1 MLIIKQTTTQPSSSK
16 SQVKVFINSSYTSPA
31 SQLPYK
37 LENLPRSHV
46 ILQHPYLYTLAL
58 WRTQTLVTN
67 SPVPS
72 RHIPQTATRVCG
84 NSAVRSRSRHVFC
97 GARETERESYCAR
110 CNSSSGSPRSR
121 TQLVV
126 VRPGAA
132 ARMHF
137 RKVARSGRRPGI
149 GSRGAVR
156 SVEIFWGDGLRC
168 GGLKINSGYF

>member
-97 GARETERESYCAR
+97 GARETERELLRALQQQLGFSQEPHTAGG
-110 CNSSSGSPRSR
+110 GSPGSG
-121 TQLVV
+121 
-126 VRPGAA
+126 GAHA
-132 ARMHF
+132 LPQ
-137 RKVARSGRRPGI
+137 SGALWATPWNRVSWCCSLG
-149 GSRGAVR
+149 
-156 SVEIFWGDGLRC
+156 
-168 GGLKINSGYF
+168 